1 MLPRADLN
9 PTRPPAS
16 LEAATTVVSSTDARL
31 EVIKRLN
38 QISIGRELQAT
49 VEAVFEDNTFLVK
62 IADANARM
70 ALPVGTKVG
79 DTLSMV
85 FLASQP
91 RPTFLLTQQQGSA
104 PATLSTIARLIDHL
118 MQSVDQNGDPPV
130 VMSKAPLLASPAALD
145 SKQMAATLQ
154 NTIASSGLF
163 YESHLHEWISGG
175 KPRAEL
181 SQEPQSQLPRSLS
194 PPAAQAAAREAP
206 PVDIARLAANIREL
220 GEDSQK
226 LSALVRGAQLQPAS
240 IHATD
245 ADLITALQPEALPD
259 IEPEAARL
267 IGLQL
272 NTLEHEAIRWQ
283 GQLWP
288 GQPMEWEIH
297 EEKPGG
303 GSREG
308 QQTPEQAWTSTVR
321 FELPHL
327 GDISA
332 TIRLV
337 GDRVHVQVDT
347 ASEDTASTV
356 RHYGGMLA
364 DALEAAGAPL
374 DSLTVKRHESI

>member
-31 EVIKRLN
+31 EVLKRLT
-38 QISIGRELQAT
+38 QISIGRELQVT
-49 VEAVFEDNTFLVK
+49 VEAALEDNTFLVK
-62 IADANARM
+62 VADATARM

-85 FLASQP
+85 FIASQP

-104 PATLSTIARLIDHL
+104 PATLSMTARLIDHL
-118 MQSVDQNGDPPV
+118 MQSVEQNGEPPV
-130 VMSKAPLLASPAALD
+130 VMSKATLLASPAALEP
-145 SKQMAATLQ
+145 KQVAATLQ
-154 NTIASSGLF
+154 NAIASSGLF

-181 SQEPQSQLPRSLS
+181 AQEPQSHLPRPLPQSATL
-194 PPAAQAAAREAP
+194 AAAREAP

-226 LSALVRGAQLQPAS
+226 LSALVRGAQMQPAS
-240 IHATD
+240 IHVTD
-245 ADLITALQPEALPD
+245 ADLITALQPQALPD

-267 IGLQL
+267 ISLQL

-303 GSREG
+303 GSHDG
-308 QQTPEQAWTSTVR
+308 QQQEQTWTSTVR

-327 GDISA
+327 GGISA
-332 TIRLV
+332 TIRMI

-347 ASEDTASTV
+347 ASDDAASTV
-356 RHYGGMLA
+356 RQYGGRLA

-374 DSLTVKRHESI
+374 DSLTVKRHESP